1 MAKYQYKGYE
11 FSIDH
16 DPTEDDW
23 NQTKAYIDSL
33 PPKEQKETSEV
44 SDKKPGY
51 LDYLNPANIY
61 QSVKAGVQG
70 DLLGQHEEAAKN
82 MAEVRSRLQQ
92 GAESN
97 FLDTAKGVAAG
108 AADIAVGLP
117 VMIPAAAWGGLH
129 AAVSG
134 KPSWG
139 LEKGKELMNDL
150 SPSTIFGFNQKNTA
164 YQGMMA
170 PFTAI
175 SEGLE
180 TSGKG
185 YGEIAGVLG
194 ASEEAKKEIAA
205 TVEGGLLLGL
215 TGKATHEAYKK
226 FKDAPDPT
234 APAKDLPQNPEHL
247 LLKDARLRIEK
258 SREAAQNLAL
268 ELEKEIVAGNAN
280 KEVIDA
286 AQRLDDFIK
295 KHNDDIDELDKRLGR
310 EPEKREVK
318 DDTTESLATKEVKLQ
333 ELFELEDRGVTLTP
347 EQEQLR
353 YVLTNQ
359 LLEGTE
365 GRPPRVEETIPVK
378 KDLDENQETALRLLE
393 ETPPIDNSFPKI
405 DESLLESKPPITEK
419 VKDPFDAADNPILEE
434 RAAVLDLPDK
444 LPVMNKQDGYGRW
457 VTRDTSGANYKID
470 DPKLLTQIQH
480 KLNLAESHIKR
491 LNSILERDEQ
501 GISPSGGIDVGII
514 QSRLDSVKAEWDR
527 LSEFRD
533 RVTEV
538 QQKNKVVTKEK
549 ESFLP
554 TIDENIIDQQLKQS
568 ELLKSVEDILSKDPY
583 PIQKFIDHPEL
594 FYTIPNSKIHIDKKL
609 IEADIELTKTIEA
622 FLNELGL
629 HTDSIYFVQA
639 EGKSILENSVNF
651 YGNTTLVRL
660 DMAEHSARVEQ
671 FRKLAESEV
680 AQSIFKGLSKE
691 AQQHLI
697 TAKIVAHELGHILS
711 FKWLRDQDVS
721 ATTFKSILNDFNEW
735 LKKNKIQPTN
745 IATGIGDLKK
755 FNEYHSHFSEY
766 FAERIAAHLTKD
778 TLLNRFSNDNTIG
791 KQLKHLASI
800 TVGWLR
806 KLGIKVDQKYIFD
819 DLLQDIIS
827 RNKENIKK
835 QSEQMKGNLELNL
848 INEEILKNTKEYPF
862 AYRTYEEIKE
872 HKFIDPETGDKLSWL
887 HPNSETAHLSTAA
900 LNTIGAS
907 YKLVKDAG
915 KGMQWVGRKSFGKT
929 TLSNVLRNQ
938 PLVRRTERMIRFSEY
953 QAAEIGNK
961 LWYGDIPK
969 SQWEAANIVQ
979 KFSKIKDPDSPYMV
993 VKQMT
998 DLESNRLKE
1007 VFKQGFD
1014 SDLEYATT
1022 LQTLGQHLTPIEKK
1036 YFNVLSKMFER
1047 QYDESVKVQQ
1057 GLRKKH
1063 ILPKRNGWYPS
1074 VRRGDYSVSIHYGTS
1089 QTKVYHQQ
1097 FGTKAAAE
1105 AFKKQ
1110 AESFNFQHLTVGD
1123 IENIKDQATAP
1134 NLMQTIDIVEQAL
1147 LKAFPNTFFS
1157 VNVTTEL
1164 SALKTRLLQRGGVL
1178 GQHHQFRSNIPGA
1191 KGSELF
1197 KTNEELGAG
1206 FKEALQNSAQEYTA
1220 GLRNMMLYSR
1230 IEPMLQHQRS
1240 VNSRLVENGAI
1251 PAAEQMLASALG
1263 KVPNTLEGFDTV
1275 VKNSVDNIA
1284 KYIVTD
1290 LFKGEFKPEG
1300 PIYDKIQNTILS
1312 TFYLFKVLPKL
1323 SLIVTQL
1330 LSPIQSVRHMAYDGG
1345 LRAMHSF
1352 GRGLYDLMSGD
1363 PDLMHSLYRVS
1374 QKSNIIEPQF
1384 MEALGLKAGEKKT
1397 FVGIT
1402 TEFIKNWILLKR
1414 PTELSDIFSR
1424 AVTYS
1429 MMYRHY
1435 RDLGYS
1441 LGEAEMRAMHGTDS
1455 TMAAY
1460 SSGETAPIFKNLGGI
1475 VGESMR
1481 PLQTYGQTQ
1490 LGNFVSDF
1498 KHFKTKNPSTWAPMM
1513 MYGAT
1518 ATLMGGT
1525 LTGVVMAQYEALR
1538 LLLEKVAPSYKLP
1551 SILDVI
1557 RSMPNLL
1564 EGVVEDPEAQTK
1576 LLAYGV
1582 TSQVTGID
1590 IGASARTPVI
1600 LPDNLATVAL
1610 GMIDGKLE
1618 IDKLFPAATSMG
1630 KMGLGAGTLLHKG
1643 LGGNVKDVDTKKAV
1657 TDLLP
1662 AGPIGFLGK
1671 EALGVNTTKILGKNT
1686 NQIAIGKDMGALMP
1700 RGPTE
1705 EVSNFLGSKST
1716 EERYAMDKYLQ
1727 FTKEEKIR
1735 AEQVQNNL
1743 TLWRDTGDSKYMLK
1757 LIDQLKTEKELKS
1770 AIESQIYTALT
1781 PAELRQVMN
1790 KKGTISE
1797 RPDNVRKLGKIFKF
1811 GTQ

>member
-1 MAKYQYKGYE
+1 MAKYQYKGYD

-33 PPKEQKETSEV
+33 PPKEVPEV

-117 VMIPAAAWGGLH
+117 VMVPAAISGIIHG
-129 AAVSG
+129 AVSG

-150 SPSTIFGFNQKNTA
+150 FPSTLIGFDQKNTA

-185 YGEIAGVLG
+185 YGEIAGMLG
-194 ASEEAKKEIAA
+194 ASKEDKKEIASA
-205 TVEGGLLLGL
+205 VEGGLLLGL
-215 TGKATHEAYKK
+215 TGKATQEAYKK
-226 FKDAPDPT
+226 FKNTPDPT

-318 DDTTESLATKEVKLQ
+318 DDTTESLATKEIKLQ
-333 ELFELEDRGVTLTP
+333 ELFELEDRGVKLTP

-365 GRPPRVEETIPVK
+365 GRPPHMEPVK
-378 KDLDENQETALRLLE
+378 EEVKNLDESQETSLHLLE
-393 ETPPIDNSFPKI
+393 ETPPPIDNGFPKI
-405 DESLLESKPPITEK
+405 DESLLESKPSVQEK

-444 LPVMNKQDGYGRW
+444 LPIMNKQDGYGRW
-457 VTRDTSGANYKID
+457 VTRDITGANYKID
-470 DPKLLTQIQH
+470 DPRLLIQIQH

-491 LNSILERDEQ
+491 LNSILERNEQ
-501 GISPSGGIDVGII
+501 GLSPSGGIDVGII

-538 QQKNKVVTKEK
+538 QRKNKVVPKEK

-622 FLNELGL
+622 FVKELGL
-629 HTDSIYFVQA
+629 QTDNIYFVHT
-639 EGKSILENSVNF
+639 EGQYILDNSISL
-651 YGNTTLVRL
+651 YGNTALVRL
-660 DMAEHSARVEQ
+660 DMGDHSARVKT
-671 FRKLAESEV
+671 FRRLAKSEV
-680 AQSIFKGLSKE
+680 AQSIFKDLSEE
-691 AQQHLI
+691 AQQHFV
-697 TAKIVAHELGHILS
+697 TAEIVAHELGHLLT

-721 ATTFKSILNDFNEW
+721 ATTFKSILNDFNGW
-735 LKKNKIQPTN
+735 LKKNKVQPVN
-745 IATGIGDLKK
+745 ISTPINANNLRI
-755 FNEYHSHFSEY
+755 FNEYYSHFSEY
-766 FAERIAAHLTKD
+766 FAERVAAYLTKD
-778 TLLNRFSNDNTIG
+778 TLLNRFSNDNIIG

-806 KLGIKVDQKYIFD
+806 KVGIKVDQKYIFD
-819 DLLQDIIS
+819 NLIQDIIS

-862 AYRTYEEIKE
+862 AYKTYQEIKE
-872 HKFIDPETGDKLSWL
+872 HKFIDHETGDKLSWL
-887 HPNSETAHLSTAA
+887 HPNSETAYLSIAA

-929 TLSNVLRNQ
+929 TLSNVLRNH
-938 PLVRRTERMIRFSEY
+938 PLVRRTERLIRFSEY

-961 LWYGDIPK
+961 IWYGDISK

-998 DLESNRLKE
+998 DLESNRLHE

-1014 SDLEYATT
+1014 SNLDYATT
-1022 LQTLGQHLTPIEKK
+1022 LQTLGQHLTPIEQK

-1057 GLRKKH
+1057 NLRKKH

-1147 LKAFPNTFFS
+1147 LKAFPNTLFS
-1157 VNVTTEL
+1157 VNVTSEL
-1164 SALKTRLLQRGGVL
+1164 SKLKTRLLQRGGVL

-1206 FKEALQNSAQEYTA
+1206 FKEALQNSAQEYTS

-1240 VNSRLVENGAI
+1240 VNSRLIENGAI

-1300 PIYDKIQNTILS
+1300 PIYDKIQNTVLS

-1323 SLIVTQL
+1323 SLIITQL

-1345 LRAMHSF
+1345 LRAMYSF

-1397 FVGIT
+1397 FVGVT
-1402 TEFIKNWILLKR
+1402 TEFIKNWLLLKR
-1414 PTELSDIFSR
+1414 PTEFSDIFSR
-1424 AVTYS
+1424 AITYS

-1498 KHFKTKNPSTWAPMM
+1498 KHFKTKNPRTWAPMM

-1538 LLLEKVAPSYKLP
+1538 LLLERVAPNYNLP

-1582 TSQVTGID
+1582 ISQTTGID

-1618 IDKLFPAATSMG
+1618 IDKLFPAATSIG

-1643 LGGNVKDVDTKKAV
+1643 LGGSVKDVDTKKAA

-1700 RGPTE
+1700 RGSTE

-1770 AIESQIYTALT
+1770 AIESQVYTALT

-1797 RPDNVRKLGKIFKF
+1797 RSDNVRKLGKIFKF